1 MRQES
6 FFTLI
11 NGILKCKYKLNFT
24 DLVDVKLDF
33 KEAPTV
39 EIEGTLLHSEFI
51 PGRKNVFIEE
61 FSSSSFSST
70 TQSVATSVTDDT
82 ESSNDSVDQQPTQSI
97 STQALTQTQTQTQ
110 TQRPNNKISPIKGV
124 EQVALTH
131 YIQKTNAYT
140 HGKHAETAT
149 LRTLFG
155 LVFWDILFDSTVP
168 DVFVDRFQAAPLDLQ
183 TDYFYSNRK
192 TNIDAKLE
200 LLENAPIEFI
210 CEIVSNNWDLYK

>member
-1 MRQES
+1 
-6 FFTLI
+6 LV
-11 NGILKCKYKLNFT
+11 NVKLN
-24 DLVDVKLDF
+24 F

-70 TQSVATSVTDDT
+70 TQSVATSDDT
-82 ESSNDSVDQQPTQSI
+82 ENSNDSVDQQQTQSI
-97 STQALTQTQTQTQ
+97 STQALTQTQTQK
-110 TQRPNNKISPIKGV
+110 PNNKISPIKGV

-155 LVFWDILFDSTVP
+155 LVFWDILFDSSVP

>member
-1 MRQES
+1 MV
-6 FFTLI
+6 
-11 NGILKCKYKLNFT
+11 NVKLN
-24 DLVDVKLDF
+24 F

-70 TQSVATSVTDDT
+70 TQSVATSDDT
-82 ESSNDSVDQQPTQSI
+82 ENSNDSVDQQQTQSI
-97 STQALTQTQTQTQ
+97 STQALTQTQTQKQ
-110 TQRPNNKISPIKGV
+110 NNKISPIKGV

-155 LVFWDILFDSTVP
+155 LVFWDILFDSSVP